1 MESILRDKTNSPV
14 GAKSAF
20 SSKIPAAVKSS
31 SLLKHS
37 ISSIKPSFNS
47 LSWLDKENPDNFQDI
62 EYMHREGVDPADSM
76 EQGHAKTSPAPLNT
90 GRHSPQYVHDVVDEE
105 LSQKRVKIDGSDD
118 GSDYLREIALDL
130 ENAKEIMNENVE
142 KTINR
147 ETQLGELSDRAR
159 MAFYPFY

>member
-1 MESILRDKTNSPV
+1 ME
-14 GAKSAF
+14 
-20 SSKIPAAVKSS
+20 
-31 SLLKHS
+31 LK
-37 ISSIKPSFNS
+37 
-47 LSWLDKENPDNFQDI
+47 PDAL
-62 EYMHREGVDPADSM
+62 GVDPADSM